1 MGMIRN
7 AFLQANSLHSGAA
20 SVTKRADVG
29 RLPGSPVKPCS
40 GRDVGDFS
48 SPGRPLPEGARSQCC
63 RPHTP
68 PGMSYAPTVTSP
80 GQRRTVPTPPAGK
93 PQPPGPTA
101 CLLRSPLPS
110 KSSQIPC
117 PAAPFSSHP
126 SNVSV
131 HTVPALGLPVPE
143 PGAIDSSGCHTHTHT
158 HTSLVSAGS
167 SVFSQVK
174 SHEPT
179 NRKKGGSFP
188 RPNTSLGMS
197 SRVLKAC

>member
-1 MGMIRN
+1 M
-7 AFLQANSLHSGAA
+7 
-20 SVTKRADVG
+20 
-29 RLPGSPVKPCS
+29 KPRS
-40 GRDVGDFS
+40 GRDVGDSS
-48 SPGRPLPEGARSQCC
+48 SPGRPLPEGARSQYC

-101 CLLRSPLPS
+101 CPLRSPLPS
-110 KSSQIPC
+110 KSFQIPG
-117 PAAPFSSHP
+117 PSAPFSSHP

-143 PGAIDSSGCHTHTHT
+143 PGAIDSAGCHTQTHT
-158 HTSLVSAGS
+158 PPVSAGP

-197 SRVLKAC
+197 FRVLKAR